1 MELTDQRIETLKL
14 LVCEYY
20 KVSPS
25 ILDDP
30 SNKMPK
36 PFIRQMISYFANTML
51 NVTQQSL
58 ANYWGKKTHASICTS
73 ISNIRNNMDV
83 NKRLKFEVQDLNRI
97 INERGISDKAPKN
110 NEWYRFVDLNNFV
123 LATSGTKAILMVN
136 LSPEEIEDMKLQD
149 WKIEDQNNT
158 GKFYYTRL
166 KQANNKNK

>member
-14 LVCEYY
+14 IVCEYY
-20 KVSPS
+20 KHDIS

-36 PFIRQMISYFANTML
+36 PFLRQMISYFANTML
-51 NVTQQSL
+51 NVTQKSL
-58 ANYWGKKTHASICTS
+58 ADYWGKKTHASICTS
-73 ISNIRNNMDV
+73 INNIRNNMDFD
-83 NKRLKFEVQDLNRI
+83 KKLKFEMQDLNRI
-97 INERGISDKAPKN
+97 INERGISEKSPKN

-136 LSPEEIEDMKLQD
+136 LSPEEMEELKLKD
-149 WKIEDQNNT
+149 WKIEPQINT
-158 GKFYYTRL
+158 GKFYYSRL